1 MEFRFWTRLAAHS
14 RKRGEGGLGFQ
25 RYDTTA
31 GRGSAS
37 IFWFWVLQG
46 RRQLSAR
53 LERRTGHVQRDCV
66 SGNRRWPGT
75 PVSR

>member
-1 MEFRFWTRLAAHS
+1 M
-14 RKRGEGGLGFQ
+14 RGEGGLGFQ

-37 IFWFWVLQG
+37 FVLVWVFLG

-53 LERRTGHVQRDCV
+53 LERHRDMFSADACQA
-66 SGNRRWPGT
+66 SGDGRDRR
-75 PVSR
+75 